1 MESFNRKVGVGGRI
15 HLPVTLLKKLELGKG
30 DDVSVTFEEGVI
42 KIKTLRQKIAEI
54 HTLVKQYDTGTGS
67 VVDTLIA
74 ERREEARKE
83 AEALG
88 EIQ

>member
-15 HLPVTLLKKLELGKG
+15 HLPVSLLKKMELAKG

-42 KIKTLRQKIAEI
+42 KIKTLKQKIAEI
-54 HTLVKQYDTGTGS
+54 HALVKQYDTSTGS
-67 VVDTLIA
+67 VVDALIA
-74 ERREEARKE
+74 DRREEARKE
-83 AEALG
+83 AEALR